1 MKLIW
6 IMLMLNLSL
15 IDFVQNTSSLE
26 YKILYFKQKVDHFG
40 YVNSEMYMQRYIIAD
55 KHWRP
60 GGPMFFYTGNEGDI
74 FMFVNNTGL
83 MWDWAQKFK
92 AMLVFA
98 EHRYYGNS
106 IPYRN
111 KSYDELQYLGYLT
124 SEQALADFVT
134 LITYLKLTIKGAA
147 DIPVVAFGGSYG
159 GMLSA
164 WLRLKYPHI
173 VIGALSSSA
182 PLLQFTGLTPC
193 GIFSEI
199 VTKDFVQVSPTC
211 VQLIKDSWIA
221 VRRVGKTDKGL
232 KWLTTRFN
240 LCSSL
245 THESLEDFISWLKE
259 TWQFLAMTDYPY
271 PTSFL
276 VPLPAYPI
284 KAACQHLSGKP
295 LDERSLLLK
304 IYKAVSVFQN
314 YTGDIRCFNISQTGG
329 QSLGERGWDF
339 QSCTE
344 MVMPMCSDGRKD
356 MFEPNPWNLTQYAQ
370 KCSKDWGVTPE
381 PYKIQEMFGGR
392 NISFGSNIIFS
403 NGLLDPWSGGGILKS
418 LSESLVAIIIP
429 GATHHLDLRSANSRD
444 PPSVIK
450 ARYLEEKIIKK
461 WLHQARSLQ

>member
-284 KAACQHLSGKP
+284 K
-295 LDERSLLLK
+295 
-304 IYKAVSVFQN
+304 
-314 YTGDIRCFNISQTGG
+314 
-329 QSLGERGWDF
+329 
-339 QSCTE
+339 SCTE